1 MRWAERVAH
10 VGEKRNTCRNF
21 VTKPEGKR
29 SLGRPR
35 HRWEDITMGVKE
47 IGWEGLEW
55 IDVVQDRDR
64 DKWQAVVN
72 AVMKL
77 WGP

>member
-1 MRWAERVAH
+1 MDS
-10 VGEKRNTCRNF
+10 T
-21 VTKPEGKR
+21 
-29 SLGRPR
+29 
-35 HRWEDITMGVKE
+35 E
-47 IGWEGLEW
+47 IRWEGLDW
-55 IDVVQDRDR
+55 IDVVQDR

>member
-1 MRWAERVAH
+1 MRWAEHLAH
-10 VGEKRNTCRNF
+10 MGEKRNACRMF
-21 VTKPEGKR
+21 VTKPEGRR

-35 HRWEDITMGVKE
+35 HRWEDITMDVKH
-47 IGWEGLEW
+47 IGWESLDW
-55 IDVVQDRDR
+55 IDVVQDR